1 MKRAPERPL
10 RATPVRTVGP
20 VRRRTTRVLLADDHP
35 IARRGL
41 AAVLAPYEHLQLVG
55 EARNVDEALLLFSE
69 LEPDVV
75 VVDCAQTTEVL
86 TRIQSQAPQV
96 GLVVFSN
103 KSDEGSVR
111 KAVLDGARGY
121 VLKTAPTEELVKAIE
136 AVHAGQAYFSP
147 IPARIVA
154 EGLVSKETARPLSSK
169 LTRREMEVLRLVTE
183 GKTSKEIGKDLSVS
197 ARTVDT
203 HRERIMRKLDV
214 HTAAGLTRFA
224 IAHGIVPT
232 S

>member
-1 MKRAPERPL
+1 VQTVRP
-10 RATPVRTVGP
+10 G
-20 VRRRTTRVLLADDHP
+20 RRTTRVLLADDHP
-35 IARRGL
+35 VARRGL
-41 AAVLAPYEHLQLVG
+41 AAVLAAYEHLQLAG
-55 EARNVDEALLLFSE
+55 EARNIHEALLLFAE
-69 LEPDVV
+69 LQPHVV
-75 VVDCAQTTEVL
+75 VVDCAQTMELL
-86 TRIQSQAPQV
+86 TRIHSQAPQV

-103 KSDEGSVR
+103 KSDESAVR
-111 KAVLDGARGY
+111 KAVLAGARGY
-121 VLKTAPTEELVKAIE
+121 VLKTSAPEELVKAIE

-154 EGLVSKETARPLSSK
+154 EGLVGKEAAKPLSSR

-183 GKTSKEIGKDLSVS
+183 GKTSKEIGERLSLS

-224 IAHGIVPT
+224 IANGIVPT